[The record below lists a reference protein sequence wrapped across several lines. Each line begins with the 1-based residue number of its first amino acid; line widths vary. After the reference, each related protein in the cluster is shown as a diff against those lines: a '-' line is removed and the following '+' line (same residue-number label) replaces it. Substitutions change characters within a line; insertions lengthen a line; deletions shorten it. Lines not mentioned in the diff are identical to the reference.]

1 MRQTLRCLPLLATS
15 ISVIA
20 LTACGGGG
28 GGGDDVT
35 PIPSTQFPLSTVAEN
50 IAKEK
55 KTYQFR
61 ISESV
66 TDAGNSFRFNGSGT
80 HTITSGLASFEGA
93 SAIKQTA
100 TSKGSGS
107 IDGKNSSIGFDDSV
121 SSYYGANYKP
131 VGYVDSDT
139 YCLVSNLLELP
150 ASAAVGQSGSWYDMT
165 CYASSLKSTKV
176 GAVSVNY
183 ALESDSME
191 SAALLKITSQATGV
205 QGQSRKTLVTYRI
218 TTGGASTLLS
228 EVTVFSDATSKVTT
242 EKTYQ

>member
-1 MRQTLRCLPLLATS
+1 MTQTLRYLPLLATS

-20 LTACGGGG
+20 LAACGGGG
-28 GGGDDVT
+28 GDD
-35 PIPSTQFPLSTVAEN
+35 SALLSLSQFPLSTVAEN
-50 IAKEK
+50 IAKEN
-55 KTYQFR
+55 KTYQLR

-66 TDAGNSFRFNGSGT
+66 TDSGNSFKFNGSGT
-80 HTITSGLASFEGA
+80 YTITSGPASFEGA

-100 TSKGSGS
+100 ISKGSGS
-107 IDGKNSSIGFDDSV
+107 IEGKNSSIVFDDSV

-131 VGYVDSDT
+131 VGYVDPDT
-139 YCLVSNLLELP
+139 YCLVSNRIELP

-183 ALESDSME
+183 AIESDSME
-191 SAALLKITSQATGV
+191 SIALLRITSQATGV

-218 TTGGASTLLS
+218 TSGGASTLLS